1 MSKVEVKQ
9 EVLDIDTRMK
19 EFQKEYP
26 IREIVMRDLRLFTK
40 YLTST
45 GLKDQLI
52 DTFFSDQSSNIGVD
66 SWADLRE
73 KLGLSAEELD
83 QLKTRSNNDLVL
95 AVNIHPGA
103 VPYRAK
109 ERTVAELYV
118 DIIEIVYDLID
129 DDNKYEL
136 TVDLIANLYQLE
148 KEEVET
154 VSIET
159 FVFMVMGIIKNEN
172 FTIA

>member
-1 MSKVEVKQ
+1 MSKVENKK
-9 EVLDIDTRMK
+9 EMLDMEEKMK

-26 IREIVMRDLRLFTK
+26 IRDIVMRDLRLFTK
-40 YLTST
+40 YLTGT
-45 GLKDQLI
+45 GLKDQLME
-52 DTFFSDQSSNIGVD
+52 TFFSDQSGKIGVE

-73 KLGLSAEELD
+73 KLGLSADELD
-83 QLKTRSNNDLVL
+83 QLKVRANNDLVL
-95 AVNIHPGA
+95 AVNMHPGA
-103 VPYRAK
+103 APYRAK

-118 DIIEIVYDLID
+118 EIIEIVYDLID
-129 DDNKYEL
+129 DDKKYEM
-136 TVDLIANLYQLE
+136 TVELISDLYQLDVE
-148 KEEVET
+148 KVET